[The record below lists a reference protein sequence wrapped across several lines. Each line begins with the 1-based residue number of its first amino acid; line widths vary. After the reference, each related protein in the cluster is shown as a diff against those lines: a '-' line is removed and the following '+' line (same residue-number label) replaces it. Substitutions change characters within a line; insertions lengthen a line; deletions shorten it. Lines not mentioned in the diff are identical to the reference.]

1 MLAKISDF
9 TCFKI
14 KVFIPSMVAEMLQK
28 SKCLLYVLYSCY
40 MKFCFC
46 FIFHIYV
53 ICFIIC
59 SLHIYMYI
67 MFFNFVIHSYF
78 LLFDFDIMQNSYIKN
93 ICILMIRL
101 LYENFY
107 YMVFTRHPTGKI
119 WSPNCIQDIVL
130 PYQIN
135 LIRLT

>member
-1 MLAKISDF
+1 
-9 TCFKI
+9 
-14 KVFIPSMVAEMLQK
+14 
-28 SKCLLYVLYSCY
+28 
-40 MKFCFC
+40 
-46 FIFHIYV
+46 
-53 ICFIIC
+53 
-59 SLHIYMYI
+59 